1 MNNNLNYIKK
11 DKSTSL
17 ATKDLINLGLYN
29 LLMILLMGV
38 GVGICAAFFSVFFAG
53 EIYFAI
59 FTTVGTGFFAAPA
72 FTLIFQKINKKYA
85 VLISSF
91 VLSLFLLISGHVAIS
106 FVTQMLGGLIAE
118 FFYRRNNEYLSYLF
132 FTMGGIGAILPMYFM
147 KNNYIT
153 HMLERGFSQEKVN
166 FVMNSASLQ
175 MFWIVIISTVIFTLI
190 GTYIGRSIYFRN
202 FEKAGI

>member
-11 DKSTSL
+11 DNSSNL
-17 ATKDLINLGLYN
+17 ATKDLITLGLYT

-38 GVGICAAFFSVFFAG
+38 GVGICAAFFSIFFAG
-53 EIYFAI
+53 KIYFAI

-72 FTLIFQKINKKYA
+72 FTLIFQKINKKNA

-91 VLSLFLLISGHVAIS
+91 VVSLFLLISGHVAIS
-106 FVTQMLGGLIAE
+106 FVTQIIGGIVAE
-118 FFYRRNNEYLSYLF
+118 FFFRRNNEYLSYLF
-132 FTMGGIGAILPMYFM
+132 FTMGGLGAILPMYFM
-147 KNNYIT
+147 KNNYIA
-153 HMLERGFSQEKVN
+153 HMLERGFSQDKIN
-166 FVMNSASLQ
+166 FVMNSSSLQ
-175 MFWIVIISTVIFTLI
+175 MFWIIIVSTIVFTLI